1 MPRLTALR
9 AGALRD
15 LAQQFRFAPRARAIA
30 ALAAVE
36 SLAREIDPTRAYS
49 EQWLVHRLTGHRTEN
64 AEEGSLF
71 AGEAL
76 HAELSAL
83 AEHICGAIG
92 LREDET
98 PGALRVEDLCARW
111 SVTRRTLERYRRRGL
126 VARRVR
132 SGGAGGAGGAAEGA
146 ERIVFTLASVEG
158 FEAMQPSLL
167 ARASG
172 FRRTT
177 DDERARIVRRAR
189 RYRARFGCTI
199 TQASE
204 RIALRTG
211 RARETVRQ
219 ILLAHDRASDAP
231 IFPRARGIDERRR
244 DAILLA
250 HRRGVPLADLAR
262 ATGRTR
268 ESVARIALERALA
281 RLRAFDLRG
290 PVAPTFERDDAHEVL
305 LAPPLVREALL
316 APEAFDAGAFVD
328 EARAQPALDPRDEA
342 TLAIAL
348 AFLRFRARRTLEA
361 LPAHSPPASALDR
374 AETDL
379 RWAHRLVVKLARTQR
394 RVALRAIEERVGGS
408 LLDLPDPLVRAV
420 HRATMGALSDAA
432 LRFDPFAK
440 GRLAGR
446 SAVALTHAL
455 SDALREQRE
464 TPKPGARRSRTRAV
478 PLDDW
483 TRDATPWGRFVGPDP
498 RLTRPDWCSS
508 APDDAPLLTARFGLD
523 GRPPRTLE
531 EVATGFGLTL
541 PACGAR
547 VRKASRV
554 AMGLNPTPSL
564 RRRYPPAR

>member
-9 AGALRD
+9 VGALRE

-36 SLAREIDPTRAYS
+36 ALAREIDPERAYA
-49 EQWLVHRLTGHRTEN
+49 EHWLVHRLTGYRPEN
-64 AEEGSLF
+64 AQEGALF

-76 HAELSAL
+76 YAELSAL
-83 AEHICGAIG
+83 AEHICGAIA

-111 SVTRRTLERYRRRGL
+111 SVSRRTLERYRRRGL

-132 SGGAGGAGGAAEGA
+132 AADGE
-146 ERIVFTLASVEG
+146 ERIVFTPGAVEG
-158 FEAMQPSLL
+158 FETLQPALL
-167 ARASG
+167 ARAGG

-177 DDERARIVRRAR
+177 GDERAMIVRRAR
-189 RYRARFGCTI
+189 RYRARFGCTV

-211 RARETVRQ
+211 RARETVRRV
-219 ILLAHDRASDAP
+219 LLAHDRAADDP
-231 IFPRARGIDERRR
+231 IFPRARGVDERRR
-244 DAILLA
+244 DALMHA
-250 HRRGVPLADLAR
+250 HRRGVPLAELAS

-268 ESVARIALERALA
+268 ESVARIALERTLV

-305 LAPPLVREALL
+305 LAPPLVREGLL
-316 APEAFDAGAFVD
+316 ATEALDASAFVD
-328 EARAQPALDPRDEA
+328 EARAQPPLDPRDEA
-342 TLAIAL
+342 TLATAL
-348 AFLRFRARRTLEA
+348 AFLRFRARRTLA
-361 LPAHSPPASALDR
+361 SLPAHSPSAAALDR

-394 RVALRAIEERVGGS
+394 RVALGAIEERVGGS
-408 LLDLPDPLVRAV
+408 LLDLPDPLARAV
-420 HRATMGALSDAA
+420 HLAAMRALADAA

-446 SAVALTHAL
+446 AAVALTHAL
-455 SDALREQRE
+455 TDALRERRE
-464 TPKPGARRSRTRAV
+464 TPRAGARRSRTRAV
-478 PLDDW
+478 SLDDW
-483 TRDATPWGRFVGPDP
+483 TRDATPWGRFVEPGP
-498 RLTRPDWCSS
+498 RLTGTDRASH
-508 APDDAPLLTARFGLD
+508 APDSPPDNAPDSDEALLWARFGLD
-523 GRPPRTLE
+523 GRPPLTLE
-531 EVATGFGLTL
+531 EVGAGFGLTL
-541 PACGAR
+541 PSCGAR
-547 VRKASRV
+547 VRKATRA